1 MGIKSVSALSKLSEN
16 NHDDVQTIE
25 KIVDGDIPVY
35 AYMLKAIKAA
45 KTIKTDLLMID
56 YYQSARKT
64 PGNSFVF
71 KILFL
76 SKYIFFHLTVCMFVF
91 SMFINITN
99 ICEFFTTSG
108 ALKGH

>member
-16 NHDDVQTIE
+16 NDDDVQTIE

-71 KILFL
+71 KILFS
-76 SKYIFFHLTVCMFVF
+76 SKYIISFYSLHVCLFY
-91 SMFINITN
+91 IY
-99 ICEFFTTSG
+99 
-108 ALKGH
+108 